1 MKRLY
6 CLSTGEGISYEAIG
20 ELSLGLTAGQLA
32 VLQCDRY
39 QEVARIQKVCPTE
52 PFDDPASVEEQFHQ
66 RNKGRH
72 IAGQHLPYILRVAT
86 DADLAKVKENSRRL
100 DEVHQRTVERI
111 QAHHLSMKLIHEH
124 YTLDRRMLIFQFT
137 SEGRVDFRELIR
149 DLSTL
154 FHCRVE
160 LRQVGVR
167 DETSIIGGLGCC
179 GRPFCCST
187 FLHSIVSVNVK
198 TAKQQGLSLNPQ
210 NISGCCGRLKCCLQ
224 FEADY
229 YHAPPPNRKPGHP
242 RPDYPENDTDS
253 APPSAA
259 PPRARKD
266 QRPATPA
273 KSFRSEPAPA
283 QKRPN
288 ASPPSAS

>member
-6 CLSTGEGISYEAIG
+6 CLSTTAGMDYEAMG
-20 ELSLGLTAGQLA
+20 EISLEIAVGQQ
-32 VLQCDRY
+32 VVIQCDRY
-39 QEVARIQKVCPTE
+39 QEVAQVKHICPLE
-52 PFDDPASVEEQFHQ
+52 PFDNPEPIEEQFHQ

-72 IAGQHLPYILRVAT
+72 IAGQHLPTILRQAT
-86 DADLAKVKENSRRL
+86 EADLAKIKENDLRL
-100 DEVHQRTVERI
+100 EEVHQRTVERI
-111 QAHHLSMKLIHEH
+111 QAHQLSMKLIHEH
-124 YTLDRRMLIFQFT
+124 YTLDRRLLIFQFT

-167 DETSIIGGLGCC
+167 DETSLIGGIGSC
-179 GRPFCCST
+179 GRPFCCAT
-187 FLHSIVSVNVK
+187 FLHSISSVNVK

-229 YHAPPPNRKPGHP
+229 YHAPP
-242 RPDYPENDTDS
+242 RPP
-253 APPSAA
+253 
-259 PPRARKD
+259 KD
-266 QRPATPA
+266 RPALHSDKDSDRPRKSHGGRQFRPPKNTP
-273 KSFRSEPAPA
+273 RL
-283 QKRPN
+283 N
-288 ASPPSAS
+288 DPPDANGEQTK